1 MMDDER
7 IESMTQNYI
16 RSYKIALQE
25 VKNPNLAQ
33 QIAAS
38 IALLAD
44 MQERQEKTQQQIQ
57 NAQQLNP
64 LAALFFAA
72 TQAKQ
77 RENEKQDQG
86 KQEDPEK

>member
-33 QIAAS
+33 QVAAS
-38 IALLAD
+38 VTMMAD

-57 NAQQLNP
+57 NAQQFNL

-72 TQAKQ
+72 AQAKQ
-77 RENEKQDQG
+77 QENEKQDQR